1 MWYTLICLLVIKKIK
16 KMKVQP
22 KMNTGAKILAVG
34 AGVAALAAAGYF
46 FFGPNGTK
54 NQKKMKGWMI
64 KMKGDVVEKMEK
76 AKDISEP
83 TYHQIVDAIANK
95 YASVKTNSAEDV
107 MKLAK
112 ELKKHWKS
120 ISAHGNKG
128 KK

>member
-1 MWYTLICLLVIKKIK
+1 
-16 KMKVQP
+16 MKVKP
-22 KMNTGAKILAVG
+22 KSNTGVKVVAVA

-46 FFGPNGTK
+46 FFGPDGAK

-76 AKDISEP
+76 TKDMSESA
-83 TYHQIVDAIANK
+83 YHQIVDAIATK
-95 YASVKTNSAEDV
+95 YASVKTNNAEDV

-120 ISAHGNKG
+120 ISTHAKR
-128 KK
+128 